1 MDEPNKNR
9 VWQLLGTGL
18 DCPAVAR
25 SLGMSVTSVRDLEA
39 KAGGVRPQTRLLSER
54 VLSLEERGDLE
65 GTRRGRLAEG
75 DRDKAR
81 TVALDGLA
89 RGRPQQWPGE
99 LPGPPGRLAGLA
111 ICRASQACQAQGMP
125 EAAAPGRAAL
135 RAAPLTAPDLPL
147 VG

>member
-39 KAGGVRPQTRLLSER
+39 KAGGVRPQTRLRSER
-54 VLSLEERGDLE
+54 VLSLEE
-65 GTRRGRLAEG
+65 RLAEG